1 MGAGET
7 AGEVIAEVI
16 TEVAVEVIAE
26 LSRTGSAGAAVELT
40 AGASKLSFG
49 GGAKVAGFATSGI
62 VTADAFGSGAM
73 RAAAAPPELSAAKE
87 IVADRA

>member
-7 AGEVIAEVI
+7 VAEVI
-16 TEVAVEVIAE
+16 LEVVAEMVVEVIAE
-26 LSRTGSAGAAVELT
+26 LPGRGSAGAAVELA
-40 AGASKLSFG
+40 AGAFKISL

-87 IVADRA
+87 LVADRG